1 MIQNRQKRWASFIN
15 AANTDQL
22 LKDFGPLVARATWL
36 TLTLT
41 TLVVQGDNFWHK
53 KTKVQNERGFWW
65 NEYDEHMYCV
75 TCEHNLWNSIVIVYC
90 DLCLPIVLILS
101 PGLNCFQRLLKFR
114 IFIARVLSP
123 MRSYQAL
130 ISWQIIGTITRYKNF
145 HFLSSPP
152 QKGLTGPSLLLLHL
166 NPPVEFA
173 TSRVPKMS
181 SPDYPLT

>member
-22 LKDFGPLVARATWL
+22 LKDSGLLVARATWL

-75 TCEHNLWNSIVIVYC
+75 TCEHNLWNSIVIVYRY
-90 DLCLPIVLILS
+90 LCLPIVLILS

-114 IFIARVLSP
+114 IFIARVFSP
-123 MRSYQAL
+123 MRPYQAL
-130 ISWQIIGTITRYKNF
+130 ISWQIIVPTWDNYTISK
-145 HFLSSPP
+145 LSLSLVPSL
-152 QKGLTGPSLLLLHL
+152 KRLTGPSLLLLL
-166 NPPVEFA
+166 SSFLPTYLLPAEF
-173 TSRVPKMS
+173 
-181 SPDYPLT
+181 